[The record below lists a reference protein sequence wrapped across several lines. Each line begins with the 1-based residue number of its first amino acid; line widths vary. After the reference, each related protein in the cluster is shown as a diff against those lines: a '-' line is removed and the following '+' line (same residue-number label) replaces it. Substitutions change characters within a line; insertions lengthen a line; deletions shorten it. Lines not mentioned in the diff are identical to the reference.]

1 MVNFRLKVSKKSI
14 VYYLLLYLIK
24 MKSIKERIMNFIFL
38 IEYEVRFFLYKVIKI
53 ILLEKKKKK
62 MLVIL

>member
-1 MVNFRLKVSKKSI
+1 
-14 VYYLLLYLIK
+14 

-53 ILLEKKKKK
+53 ILLEKKN
-62 MLVIL
+62 VSYIVR